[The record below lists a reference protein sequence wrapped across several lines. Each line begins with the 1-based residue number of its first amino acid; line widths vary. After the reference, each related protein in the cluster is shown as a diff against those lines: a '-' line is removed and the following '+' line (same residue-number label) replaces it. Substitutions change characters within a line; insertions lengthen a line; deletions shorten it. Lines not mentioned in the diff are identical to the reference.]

1 GIGRA
6 AALQAAKRRAHVVI
20 ADRDTDAAK
29 KTTEEAQQIAGKE
42 AATAVSI
49 DIRDREAIRK
59 AFREVVMTYGG
70 IDILINTAAI
80 FPSSPDGVI
89 QDGQWGTTLDIN
101 VTANHRL
108 ADELA
113 QILREQNLD
122 GTIVLTSSANA
133 VVPKRGSEAYDV
145 SKAALSHLVRELAIS
160 LAPKVRVNGIS
171 PATGAQGSTML
182 PTHCVRSPLCDDA
195 IK

>member
-1 GIGRA
+1 
-6 AALQAAKRRAHVVI
+6 KVV
-20 ADRDTDAAK
+20 A
-29 KTTEEAQQIAGKE
+29 
-42 AATAVSI
+42 
-49 DIRDREAIRK
+49 
-59 AFREVVMTYGG
+59 TYGG

-113 QILREQNLD
+113 QVLREQNLEA
-122 GTIVLTSSANA
+122 TIVLTSSANA

-145 SKAALSHLVRELAIS
+145 SIAARRHLVRERAVS
-160 LAPKVRVNGIS
+160 LASKVRVNGS
-171 PATGAQGSTML
+171 SLATVVKGWTMFSGASVL
-182 PTHCVRSPLCDDA
+182 PSA
-195 IK
+195 